1 MLKKLNSLF
10 RRDDPQLDAGRLAP
24 RVRIFDRLPD
34 GRRVE
39 RAVSMEQDTNGDW
52 IAFCD
57 RENDSKGNR

>member
-10 RRDDPQLDAGRLAP
+10 RRDDPHLDLGRLAP

-39 RAVSMEQDTNGDW
+39 RAVQLEQDDNGGW
-52 IAFCD
+52 VAFCD
-57 RENDSKGNR
+57 RDK